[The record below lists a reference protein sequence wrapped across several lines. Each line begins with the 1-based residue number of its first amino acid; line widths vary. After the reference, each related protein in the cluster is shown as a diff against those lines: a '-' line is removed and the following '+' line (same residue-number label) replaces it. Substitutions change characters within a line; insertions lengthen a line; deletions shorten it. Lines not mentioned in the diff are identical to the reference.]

1 MPYIAH
7 DTNVIYAAANTA
19 AAALAEAEK
28 DLRNRLP
35 TEDIDK
41 ALKSLEVHEA
51 TTALVNDSNFWV
63 KWAYLKNGVAHT
75 HPLKR
80 TTKTIA
86 WGSLPRPMG
95 SNLEER
101 FRNARI
107 CRCASRACVV
117 YKMTRAAVQASRW
130 CLWPS

>member
-1 MPYIAH
+1 MAYTSSTRAASRSAACRSRPTADTKEGSDMPYIAH

-41 ALKSLEVHEA
+41 ALKSLEVHKA

-63 KWAYLKNGVAHT
+63 KWAYLKNGVACT
-75 HPLKR
+75 PAEANDEDYRLG
-80 TTKTIA
+80 IA
-86 WGSLPRPMG
+86 
-95 SNLEER
+95 
-101 FRNARI
+101 
-107 CRCASRACVV
+107 
-117 YKMTRAAVQASRW
+117 AATDGK
-130 CLWPS
+130 